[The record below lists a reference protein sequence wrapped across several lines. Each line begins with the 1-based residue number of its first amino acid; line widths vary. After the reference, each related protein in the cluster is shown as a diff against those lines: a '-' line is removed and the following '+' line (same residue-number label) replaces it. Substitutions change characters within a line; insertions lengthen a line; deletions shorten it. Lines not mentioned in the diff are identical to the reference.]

1 MKKIDAIIVG
11 ATGATGQE
19 LVKQLL
25 NDPNFKNVTVF
36 IRKKIKLK
44 HNKLTVHEI
53 DFSKLNNIKNLI
65 VGDILF
71 SALGT
76 TKKEAGGKKEQY
88 LVDFTYQYQFAKIAS
103 ENGVKNYSLVS
114 SIGADEQSFFFYP
127 KIKGELEEAIK
138 NLSFKKIQ
146 IFQPPS
152 LIRQPELIRAV
163 EKTSLKF
170 LKLINKFGLLKS
182 LEPIHVNQLAKKM
195 ITEVQ
200 IKQLDRITIYKP
212 EDIRLI

>member
-1 MKKIDAIIVG
+1 MKNIDAIIVG

-88 LVDFTYQYQFAKIAS
+88 LVDFTSQYQFAKIAS

>member
-1 MKKIDAIIVG
+1 MKQINAIIVG